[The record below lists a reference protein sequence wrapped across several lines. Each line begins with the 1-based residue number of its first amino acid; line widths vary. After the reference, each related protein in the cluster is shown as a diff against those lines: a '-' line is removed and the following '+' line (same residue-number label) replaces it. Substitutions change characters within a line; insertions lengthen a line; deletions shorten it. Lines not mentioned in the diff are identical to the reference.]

1 MSPLPSNASIPS
13 APIIIAGM
21 HRSGTSVLTTILDEL
36 GLFVGRK
43 LDSNHEA
50 TFFVHLNNWLL
61 RQAGATWDRPEA
73 FEDFL
78 EYGDLVEARVRQL
91 EHLLKTPRAIEFL
104 GLRNYLTLGDIKYM
118 SEPWGWKD
126 PRNTFTLPLW
136 LKIFPNAKLLVIH
149 RHGVDVANSL
159 ATRADKI
166 SKSLGSTVKNQS
178 RWLWRL
184 PLSNNSFSRC
194 RDTNEGV
201 ALWKSYTETADRY
214 ANQLG
219 ERALVLQY
227 EAFLEQPVPHIEQ
240 VLNFIGVEADRA
252 AVERAV
258 TKLVASRAYS
268 YRGNNVLRS
277 LAERH
282 QSDLSAFGYS
292 A

>member
-1 MSPLPSNASIPS
+1 MSTLRQSPTPQRP
-13 APIIIAGM
+13 PIIIAGM

-36 GLFVGRK
+36 GLFVGKK

-61 RQAGATWDRPEA
+61 RQAGAAWDRPEA
-73 FEDFL
+73 FEAFL
-78 EYGDLVEARVRQL
+78 GHGDLVDARARQL
-91 EHLLKTPRAIEFL
+91 DHLLATPRAIEFL
-104 GLRNYLTLGDIKYM
+104 GLKNYLRLGNVKNM
-118 SEPWGWKD
+118 ASPWGWKD

-136 LKIFPNAKLLVIH
+136 LKIFPDAKLLVIH
-149 RHGVDVANSL
+149 RHGVDVAKSL

-166 SKSLGSTVKNQS
+166 SHSLSADIDKQS

-194 RDTNEGV
+194 RDTDEGM
-201 ALWKSYTETADRY
+201 ALWKSYTEKADHY
-214 ANQLG
+214 ARQLG
-219 ERALVLQY
+219 DRALVLRY
-227 EAFLEQPVPHIEQ
+227 EAFLESPVQH
-240 VLNFIGVEADRA
+240 VEAVLDFVGVSSERA

-258 TKLVASRAYS
+258 SKLVASRAFS
-268 YRGNNVLRS
+268 YRSNDVLRS

-282 QSDLSAFGYS
+282 HVVLDAFGYS

>member
-1 MSPLPSNASIPS
+1 MPKTNRPDANAR

-21 HRSGTSVLTTILDEL
+21 HRSGTSVLTSILDEL
-36 GLFVGRK
+36 GLFAGKK
-43 LDSNHEA
+43 LDANHEA

-73 FEDFL
+73 FEEFL
-78 EYGDLVEARVRQL
+78 MHEDLVAARIQQL
-91 EHLLKTPRAIEFL
+91 EHLLSTPRAIEFL
-104 GLRNYLTLGDIKYM
+104 GLRNYLALGDIKNM

-149 RHGVDVANSL
+149 RHGVDVAKSL

-166 SKSLGSTVKNQS
+166 SQSLSADVKQQS
-178 RWLWRL
+178 RWMWRL

-194 RDTNEGV
+194 RDTDEGV
-201 ALWKSYTETADRY
+201 ALWKSYTETADRH
-214 ANQLG
+214 AAELG
-219 ERALVLQY
+219 DRALVLQY
-227 EAFLEQPVPHIEQ
+227 EAFLQQPASHVEK
-240 VLNFIGVEADRA
+240 VLNFVGVEADPGA
-252 AVERAV
+252 IERAV
-258 TKLVASRAYS
+258 ARLVASRAYS
-268 YRGNNVLRS
+268 YRGNDTLRS

-282 QSDLSAFGYS
+282 RSDLSAFGYS

>member
-1 MSPLPSNASIPS
+1 MFPPSSNAPTPI

-21 HRSGTSVLTTILDEL
+21 HRSGTSVLTSILDEL

-50 TFFVHLNNWLL
+50 TYFLHLNNWLL
-61 RQAGATWDRPEA
+61 RQAGATWDRPEV
-73 FEDFL
+73 FNDFL
-78 EYGDLVEARVRQL
+78 SHDDIVAARVQQL

-104 GLRNYLTLGDIKYM
+104 GLKNYLTLGSIKNM
-118 SEPWGWKD
+118 STPWGWKD

-149 RHGVDVANSL
+149 RHGVDVAKSL

-166 SKSLGSTVKNQS
+166 SQNLSSDVARQS

-194 RDTNEGV
+194 RNTNEGL
-201 ALWKSYTETADRY
+201 ALWKSYTQTADRH
-214 ANQLG
+214 ADQLG
-219 ERALVLQY
+219 ERALVLRY
-227 EAFLEQPVPHIEQ
+227 EVFLENPVPHVER
-240 VLNFIGVEADRA
+240 VLDFIGMEA
-252 AVERAV
+252 ERPAIERSV
-258 TKLVASRAYS
+258 QKLVASRAYS
-268 YRGNNVLRS
+268 YRGSDVLRG

-282 QSDLSAFGYS
+282 HHDLNAFGYS

>member
-1 MSPLPSNASIPS
+1 MSQSSPSASTPS

-21 HRSGTSVLTTILDEL
+21 HRSGTSVLTSILDEL
-36 GLFVGRK
+36 GLFAGSK

-78 EYGDLVEARVRQL
+78 KHDDLVAARIQQL
-91 EHLLKTPRAIEFL
+91 EHLLKTPRAVEFL
-104 GLRNYLTLGDIKYM
+104 GVKNYLTLGDIKKM
-118 SEPWGWKD
+118 AEPWGWKD

-149 RHGVDVANSL
+149 RHGVDVAKSL

-166 SKSLGSTVKNQS
+166 SQSLSANVREQS
-178 RWLWRL
+178 RWMWRL

-194 RDTNEGV
+194 RDTDEGI
-201 ALWKSYTETADRY
+201 ALWKSYTETADRH
-214 ANQLG
+214 AVTLG
-219 ERALVLQY
+219 DRALVLQY
-227 EAFLEQPVPHIEQ
+227 EAFLQQPVSHVENVLKFVGIEAES
-240 VLNFIGVEADRA
+240 V

-258 TKLVASRAYS
+258 AKLVASRAYS
-268 YRGNNVLRS
+268 YRGNDTLRN

-282 QSDLSAFGYS
+282 RSDLSAFGYS